1 MTGAG
6 LAVFLCVSNSR
17 LLTAQPPQLF

>member
-6 LAVFLCVSNSR
+6 LAVFLCVSNSS